1 MLTNAKQR
9 DMIWN
14 VAAETKSS
22 LGNADNTGRNLDR
35 AGRCMSVTKPD
46 LAEWI
51 STTKNL
57 EN

>member
-1 MLTNAKQR
+1 
-9 DMIWN
+9 MIWN

-35 AGRCMSVTKPD
+35 AGRMSVTKPD